1 MTGEPI
7 RAAVLADT
15 HGVLRPEVEEVL
27 STCDVVIH
35 AGDFDSQLLYH
46 KLSSKWPLYAVRGN
60 NDRGVWAG
68 GLPGIKR
75 CSVGGVKFIMA
86 HKRQDV
92 PSDLKDVQVVVF
104 GHSHMYQQEEVF
116 GRLWLNPGGCGFK
129 RFTLPL
135 SLAVMTIENGSWTLE
150 PIWLEKGYG
159 TRSDAISQRNKAKES
174 RYEKRQKRYKR
185 EKERSVARSDG
196 RRAGESESAA
206 ELLGSG
212 EPQAPAGKAP
222 EAMDTR
228 SELFLIAR
236 ILRLRSAEE
245 SVEWIAQNLHA
256 EPSFVKKVCDA
267 AAKVQGAD
275 ARQILEAMKRS

>member
-1 MTGEPI
+1 MMTGEPI

-75 CSVGGVKFIMA
+75 FCVGGVKFIMA

-92 PSDLKDVQVVVF
+92 PSDLGDTQVVIF

-129 RFTLPL
+129 RSTLPL

-150 PIWLEKGYG
+150 PVWLEKGYG
-159 TRSDAISQRNKAKES
+159 TRSDAISQREKAKES

-185 EKERSVARSDG
+185 EKEKGAARTG
-196 RRAGESESAA
+196 PAA
-206 ELLGSG
+206 ENAEASG
-212 EPQAPAGKAP
+212 T
-222 EAMDTR
+222 MDTR
-228 SELFLIAR
+228 AELFLIAR
-236 ILRLRSAEE
+236 ILRLKGAGE
-245 SVEWIAQNLHA
+245 SVSWIAQNLQA
-256 EPSFVKKVCDA
+256 DPAFVEKVCEA
-267 AAKVQGAD
+267 AERVQGTD
-275 ARQILEAMKRS
+275 ARQVLAAL